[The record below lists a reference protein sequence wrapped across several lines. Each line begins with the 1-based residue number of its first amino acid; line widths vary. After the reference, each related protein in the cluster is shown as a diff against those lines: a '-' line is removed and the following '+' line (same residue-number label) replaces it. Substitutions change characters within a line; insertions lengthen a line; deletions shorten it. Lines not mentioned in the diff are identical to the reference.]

1 MDWIKQFK
9 QEQLNI
15 PAKDW
20 VYDYENIQDL
30 GQLMN
35 SSLLAQWEENEIIN
49 HFIYFNK
56 EKIDAFDNFIEY
68 LHKNNQL
75 TLHRVIEYFKNE
87 NKIYAYNYELERD
100 LMEDLEENFSSTI
113 DNIIGV
119 FRWAILTED
128 YEYAQMFIPLINQ
141 IDEGIMQRYH
151 DYVH

>member
-20 VYDYENIQDL
+20 VYDYENIKDL